1 MPLPSPLAPALL
13 HMSSAT
19 QALEGKAQGGK
30 AKKKEKV
37 QLATRSSPRFRN
49 NLKKRKPIVQ
59 LAQEM
64 LTKKWGILSEDK
76 DLEEITL
83 QHYVDLYR
91 KPLSQSAMAAV
102 IKLTEV
108 AKMKKKNKKELG
120 KKKKKVS

>member
-1 MPLPSPLAPALL
+1 
-13 HMSSAT
+13 
-19 QALEGKAQGGK
+19 
-30 AKKKEKV
+30 
-37 QLATRSSPRFRN
+37 
-49 NLKKRKPIVQ
+49 VQ

-64 LTKKWGILSEDK
+64 LAKKWGILSEDK
-76 DLEEITL
+76 DLEETTL
-83 QHYVDLYR
+83 QQYVDLYR